1 MRNLALPCYTPLP
14 FPLTTMRSSLKFLP
28 VIALLLF
35 SACGKDEKPA
45 DSKTGTGVTVE
56 KDLGVQVLTQPMP
69 VHGVVEL
76 PGHGKE
82 EWFAYGAMAGTEF
95 TPANGVVTG
104 HVFTDDTTVVTM
116 QFNVEPAKDG
126 MFYEAWIRNPK
137 TGASVSMG
145 QLINGQGDAR
155 HGLRFESAQDLR
167 AYTDVRVTLEKDDG
181 NAEASTTVVATG
193 ELKPT
198 KRR

>member
-1 MRNLALPCYTPLP
+1 MRPKRRCLPLIT
-14 FPLTTMRSSLKFLP
+14 
-28 VIALLLF
+28 LLLLP
-35 SACGKDEKPA
+35 ACGKDEKPA
-45 DSKTGTGVTVE
+45 DSKSATGVTIE
-56 KDLGVQVLTQPMP
+56 ETLGVQVLTQPMP
-69 VHGVVEL
+69 VHGKVEL
-76 PGHGKE
+76 PGHGTE
-82 EWFAYGAMAGTEF
+82 EWFAYGAMAGTDW

-104 HVFTDDTTVVTM
+104 HVFTDDTTVVAM

-126 MFYEAWIRNPK
+126 TYYEAWIRHPK

-155 HGLRFESAQDLR
+155 HGLRFESSEDLR
-167 AYTDVRVTLEKDDG
+167 AYTDVHVTLEKDDG
-181 NAEASTTVVATG
+181 NVEASMAVIATG